1 MGGEIT
7 VLVTVIGELQAKI
20 GNTFIYLGPMLNC
33 KNCNLK
39 KICSNMKKGG
49 KYKVTK
55 KRDVH
60 HDCKIHENGVRVV
73 EVEIEPRE
81 TTIETKLAIEGSV
94 VSFKTNKCNNR
105 SCIQFNLCHPV
116 GIHEGRYKIIKVG
129 KEIKCPTE
137 QKLKEI
143 LIEE

>member
-55 KRDVH
+55 KGMY
-60 HDCKIHENGVRVV
+60 I
-73 EVEIEPRE
+73 
-81 TTIETKLAIEGSV
+81 TIVKSMKMVLG
-94 VSFKTNKCNNR
+94 
-105 SCIQFNLCHPV
+105 
-116 GIHEGRYKIIKVG
+116 
-129 KEIKCPTE
+129 
-137 QKLKEI
+137 
-143 LIEE
+143 